1 MSEEQKKQL
10 ETRLWD
16 IANTLRGKMNA
27 SQFQDYILG
36 FIFYKYLS
44 EKIVIFANRLLKNE
58 DIKDYTKLDEKTE
71 EGKELIEAV
80 RENVIP
86 DLGYFLKPTE
96 LFSYI
101 AKKGNSA
108 LTGENSNFILDEL
121 DRVLSNIQNSTAGT
135 DSEDDFDDLFSSIDL
150 TSQNLGKTPAQK
162 NELISKVLAHL
173 NAIDFELQNTEIDV
187 LGDAYEYLIK
197 QFADSAGQKAGEFYT
212 PQEVSK
218 VLAKIVT
225 TGKKKLRSVYDP
237 TCWSG
242 SLLLRVGKEVEI
254 ADFYGQEMN
263 HTTYNLARMNLIM
276 HNIQYHNFDIKNG
289 DTLEEPHHLSM
300 KFEAIVANP
309 PFGMKWNAI
318 DLKMTDDRFS
328 QYGVL
333 PPKSCAD
340 YAFVEHMISHLDENG
355 TMTIILPHWA
365 LFRQWAEQKIRKYII
380 EKLNYLDAVIGLPAN
395 LFYGA
400 SIPAT
405 ILVFKKCRENPDDI
419 LFIDSSEYF
428 EKVWNKNRLRE
439 SDIEKIVATYRN
451 RSEEEKYSH
460 IAPLSE
466 IVENDYNLNISRY
479 VDTFE
484 APEEIILDVVAERIQ
499 ALDGE
504 MKETDKTIQ
513 QYCQELGIKSPF

>member
-10 ETRLWD
+10 EQRLWD
-16 IANTLRGKMNA
+16 IANTLRWMMNP

-58 DIKDYTKLDEKTE
+58 NIKDYTKLDEKTE
-71 EGKELIEAV
+71 EGKELIEAIQ
-80 RENVIP
+80 ENVIP
-86 DLGYFLKPTE
+86 DLWYFLKPTE
-96 LFSYI
+96 LFSYM
-101 AKKGNSA
+101 AKKWNST
-108 LTGENSNFILDEL
+108 LSGDSSNFILDEL
-121 DRVLSNIQNSTAGT
+121 DRVLNNIQNSTSGT
-135 DSEDDFDDLFSSIDL
+135 ESEDDFDDLFSSIDL
-150 TSQNLGKTPAQK
+150 TSQNLGKTSAQK

-173 NAIDFELQNTEIDV
+173 DAIDFELQNTEIDV

-197 QFADSAGQKAGEFYT
+197 RFAEKAGQKAGEFYT

-225 TGKKKLRSVYDP
+225 TGKKKIRSVYDP
-237 TCWSG
+237 TCGSG
-242 SLLLRVGKEVEI
+242 SLLLRIGKEVEI
-254 ADFYGQEMN
+254 GDFYGQEMN

-289 DTLEEPHHLSM
+289 DTLEEPHHLGM

-309 PFGMKWNAI
+309 PFSMKWEAN

-328 QYGVL
+328 QYWVL

-340 YAFVEHMISHLDENG
+340 YAFIEHMISQLDENG
-355 TMTIILPHWA
+355 TMAVVLPHGA
-365 LFRQWAEQKIRKYII
+365 LFKQWAEQKIRKYII
-380 EKLNYLDAVIGLPAN
+380 DKLNYLDAVIWLPAN

-405 ILVFKKCRENPDDI
+405 ILVFKKCRENPRDI
-419 LFIDSSEYF
+419 LFIDSSDYF
-428 EKVWNKNRLRE
+428 EKVGNKNRLRE
-439 SDIEKIVATYRN
+439 SDIEKIVSTYRN
-451 RSEEEKYSH
+451 RTEEEKYSH

-466 IVENDYNLNISRY
+466 IAENDYNLNISRY

-484 APEEIILDVVAERIQ
+484 VPDVIDLNAVADKIRTLDTY
-499 ALDGE
+499 
-504 MKETDKTIQ
+504 MKEADKTISK
-513 QYCQELGIKSPF
+513 YCQELGIKSPF